1 MQRTLRQKAD
11 AETIRRNLQRK
22 QQLLKSPTLQK
33 PKVENTA
40 KDRSRKSIKRAQLF
54 QKKLALE
61 KQLAEANARLGDTIN
76 PPTPEVRSRLIM
88 LTRDLSNAL
97 RKISEHSKEVPKVLP
112 TATATA
118 TASRVGL
125 GVGVEGRVG
134 LGQDTIVKENP
145 TPVDVSVKLR
155 TPEEEAL
162 RQERRKAK
170 AKKRKRER
178 ERDESSQDENSRQH
192 ELMLQQYQQLGLT
205 NEDGISLNF
214 IDAKRLHKKKK
225 KADRHKKKK
234 HARNEDGS
242 KKSKDR
248 FVSKIVKGP
257 SVYAKRTFT
266 SCPCKLEAMIVCQ
279 RCGAFC
285 HSDCINAD
293 KLCTLCVPA

>member
-11 AETIRRNLQRK
+11 AETIRKNLQRK

-33 PKVENTA
+33 PKVDNIA
-40 KDRSRKSIKRAQLF
+40 KDRSRKAIKRAQLF

-61 KQLAEANARLGDTIN
+61 KQLAEANAKLADTVN
-76 PPTPEVRSRLIM
+76 PPTPEVRSRLMMI
-88 LTRDLSNAL
+88 TRDLSNAL
-97 RKISEHSKEVPKVLP
+97 RKISEHAKEVPRGLP
-112 TATATA
+112 TVTAT
-118 TASRVGL
+118 TTTSRVGVGI
-125 GVGVEGRVG
+125 GVGQR
-134 LGQDTIVKENP
+134 QDAIVKEGSA
-145 TPVDVSVKLR
+145 SVEVLPKVR
-155 TPEEEAL
+155 TPEEETL

-170 AKKRKRER
+170 AKKRKR

-205 NEDGISLNF
+205 NQDGVPLNF
-214 IDAKRLHKKKK
+214 IESKRLHKKKK

-234 HARNEDGS
+234 HARNEDGT

-248 FVSKIVKGP
+248 FASKIVKGP
-257 SVYAKRTFT
+257 SVFAKRTFT

>member
-22 QQLLKSPTLQK
+22 QQQLKSPTLQK
-33 PKVENTA
+33 PKVDNIT
-40 KDRSRKSIKRAQLF
+40 KDRSRKAIKRAQLF

-61 KQLAEANARLGDTIN
+61 KQLAEANARLGDTVN
-76 PPTPEVRSRLIM
+76 PPTPEVRSRLMM

-97 RKISEHSKEVPKVLP
+97 RKISEHAKEAPRGLP

-118 TASRVGL
+118 TTSRVGV
-125 GVGVEGRVG
+125 GVGVG
-134 LGQDTIVKENP
+134 LSQDIIVKE
-145 TPVDVSVKLR
+145 TAASVDVLPKFR

-162 RQERRKAK
+162 RKERRK

-178 ERDESSQDENSRQH
+178 DERSQDENFRQH
-192 ELMLQQYQQLGLT
+192 ELMLQKYQQLGLT
-205 NEDGISLNF
+205 NQDGVPLNF
-214 IDAKRLHKKKK
+214 IDAKRIHKKKK

-234 HARNEDGS
+234 HARNEDGT

-248 FVSKIVKGP
+248 LASKIVKGP
-257 SVYAKRTFT
+257 SVFAKRTFT